1 MDRIEEI
8 AVTAELLRGMPLPQP
23 DGDGDK
29 ETRGR
34 VLVVAGSVPV
44 PGGALLAGIG
54 ALRAGAGK
62 LQIATAASVAPHL
75 GLALPEALVAGLPE
89 TAEGGIAADSGKALA
104 ERASR
109 CDTVLIGPGMM
120 DEAAVAALT
129 ADLLTRLDPARDPA
143 RDPALRPAGGG
154 LRFVLDAGALAGLR
168 RGPGPVQ
175 RHAGHVV
182 ITPHAGEMA
191 GLLGCARDRV
201 EADPLAAAREVA
213 AHLQVVVALKGSCTR
228 IVTPEG
234 RAWAYRGGT
243 VGLATSGSG
252 DTLAGIVAGLL
263 ARGASPEQAAIWGVC
278 LHGEAGNRLSRRIGP
293 LGFLARELLAEIP
306 AAMAA
311 LAEGAESD

>member
-1 MDRIEEI
+1 MPVNSAVNSAEEI
-8 AVTAELLRGMPLPQP
+8 PVTAELLRSMPLPQP
-23 DGDGDK
+23 DDDGDK

-62 LQIATAASVAPHL
+62 LQIATAASIAPHL

-89 TAEGGIAADSGKALA
+89 TAEGGIAAESAEALA
-104 ERASR
+104 QRASR

-120 DEAAVAALT
+120 DEAAVAELT
-129 ADLLTRLDPARDPA
+129 ADLLMRLEPVDG
-143 RDPALRPAGGG
+143 PAGGG
-154 LRFVLDAGALAGLR
+154 PRFVLDAGALAGLGR
-168 RGPGPVQ
+168 DPGPVR

-191 GLLGCARDRV
+191 ALLGCSREQV
-201 EADPLAAAREVA
+201 EADPLAAARQVA
-213 AHLQVVVALKGSCTR
+213 VQLKAVVVLKGSCTR
-228 IVTPEG
+228 IVMPEG

-263 ARGASPEQAAIWGVC
+263 ARGASPEQAAIWGVY

-311 LAEGAESD
+311 LAENG